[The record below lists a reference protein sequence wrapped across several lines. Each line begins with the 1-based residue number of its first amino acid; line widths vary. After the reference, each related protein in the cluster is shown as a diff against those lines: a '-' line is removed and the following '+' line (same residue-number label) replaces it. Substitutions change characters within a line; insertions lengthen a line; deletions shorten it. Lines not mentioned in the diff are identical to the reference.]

1 MSWIYGPLRSINPR
15 LKKSSFS
22 WYVSCNVLEM
32 GILKTACLQMLTNVI
47 LSFIALWTQYQ
58 LLNYNDLRLDYS
70 SKEAHYK
77 KLIWIQF
84 QIKDFFNLLTLSFH
98 APRVQRN
105 VHSNSNSTTVTFALT
120 TRLRSEETQ
129 WSDAQRALHCLT
141 FLRLLHFSMPMSTV
155 ECISPREALSYFCA
169 CLFRHWSLKPPS
181 RQGLGWR
188 TRLCTARPFSG

>member
-1 MSWIYGPLRSINPR
+1 M
-15 LKKSSFS
+15 FS
-22 WYVSCNVLEM
+22 WCAGNPFSVDFLKM
-32 GILKTACLQMLTNVI
+32 GILKTIWMTHVI
-47 LSFIALWTQYQ
+47 LSIIALWTQNQ
-58 LLNYNDLRLDYS
+58 LWNDLRLDNS

-77 KLIWIQF
+77 KLIWSQL
-84 QIKDFFNLLTLSFH
+84 QIKYFFNLLTLSFH

-155 ECISPREALSYFCA
+155 ECISQERRFHIFLHAFEDIG
-169 CLFRHWSLKPPS
+169 PPNYL
-181 RQGLGWR
+181 QG
-188 TRLCTARPFSG
+188 